1 MRDDRLREI
10 LSAGPGAEQTEWRS
24 ARARKRAITEYKAS
38 PPRTIWRP
46 VLAAGL
52 ALLLGGIW
60 FVERPAAPGLPGSA
74 TEKRRIE
81 MQLQLSDGTRVNWV
95 MDDRYAL

>member
-1 MRDDRLREI
+1 MRDGRLREI
-10 LSAGPGAEQTEWRS
+10 LSVGPSAEQTELRS
-24 ARARKRAITEYKAS
+24 ARARKRAITGYKAS
-38 PPRTIWRP
+38 PPRTFWHP

-60 FVERPAAPGLPGSA
+60 FVEKPAAPGLTDSA
-74 TEKRRIE
+74 TDSRRIE
-81 MQLQLSDGTRVNWV
+81 VQLQLSDGTRVNWV